1 MTTTSTTTS
10 YYTMFQQELMNLL
23 SKNGAMTRDQI
34 VQKLDRARTTVY
46 DNLTVLQDNN
56 VLKKFPRQVNAR
68 GRPVV
73 FFKLLD

>member
-1 MTTTSTTTS
+1 MTNS
-10 YYTMFQQELMNLL
+10 YYTNFQEKLITLL

-34 VQKLDRARTTVY
+34 VKETDRARTTIY
-46 DNLTVLQDNN
+46 DNLTILEDNN

-73 FFKLLD
+73 FFKLLN